1 MLKNYNLISTKNTKK
16 FDLGMPQVNQ
26 TNPKTRPAIFF
37 DRDGVLNQDHDYV
50 HKIVDFHWIE
60 GAIEAIRCCNE
71 LDYFVFV
78 VNIVVKFYCF
88 YTS

>member
-16 FDLGMPQVNQ
+16 FDLDMTQVNQ

-50 HKIVDFHWIE
+50 HKIVDFH
-60 GAIEAIRCCNE
+60 
-71 LDYFVFV
+71 
-78 VNIVVKFYCF
+78 
-88 YTS
+88 

>member
-16 FDLGMPQVNQ
+16 FDLDMTQVNQ